1 MKPSYLLLMVVMN
14 ALWAA
19 SLSMYKAL
27 GDYLEPGGV
36 VTLRFG
42 LAAAAMLVCWPWL
55 PGKAPRGWDLAKT
68 AAMGLLVFML
78 AHRLQVLGT
87 RLGSA
92 GNSSVLMGVEPLLTS
107 VAAAIFLHEHIGP
120 RRWMGFVL
128 GMFGVALLNGL
139 FSSDFKPAGLWAS
152 LVFVSSFLGESAY
165 SIIGKGLIQRASMTK
180 ILAISLVCGTI
191 ANLLIDG
198 GQTIHAVVAMPA
210 AGWWMGLYL
219 ATVCTAIGYTLWFV
233 VIRETDVNITALTI
247 FVQPLAGVAI
257 AAVWLHE
264 PLHWGQLWGGLAIIG
279 GIVWGLSRQ
288 VKPA

>member
-1 MKPSYLLLMVVMN
+1 
-14 ALWAA
+14 
-19 SLSMYKAL
+19 
-27 GDYLEPGGV
+27 
-36 VTLRFG
+36 
-42 LAAAAMLVCWPWL
+42 
-55 PGKAPRGWDLAKT
+55 
-68 AAMGLLVFML
+68 MGLLVFML

-198 GQTIHAVVAMPA
+198 SQTIHAVVAMPA

-264 PLHWGQLWGGLAIIG
+264 PLHWGQLWGGLAIIAG
-279 GIVWGLSRQ
+279 LVWGLSRQ